1 MISDHLTY
9 AKGLPLDA
17 IIKLEEEDREEV
29 FNIVI
34 DGQLFTQ

>member
-17 IIKLEEEDREEV
+17 VIKLEEEDIEEV
-29 FNIVI
+29 QSCLLGHTAV
-34 DGQLFTQ
+34 